1 MWIHPPP
8 EVDLKKSAARVLR
21 AGGPI
26 SPVDEHGRYLH
37 WDDLRHRPP
46 PQGFHNQEEH
56 WAQLLLARQGAGRP
70 LPFTDTNGQRF
81 WHCPVALERSIFLMD
96 RKAAGNLG
104 APTATS
110 ADTRANE
117 RYLVGLMNE
126 AIRSSQLEGAD
137 TGYARAK
144 MMLRENRPPSDPGE
158 QMISNNYQAMR
169 KIVDDF
175 QNRPLG
181 PEMIRE
187 LHSILTD
194 RTLENPADQ
203 GRIRERDADDADNF
217 GVYDRTRSR
226 LLHRPP
232 PWKELPARMKLLCD
246 FANEKDRGPFVHP
259 AARAMILHFMLAH
272 DHPFLDGNGR
282 TARGLFYWAMAR
294 NDYWLARYAPISAVI
309 QRGGR
314 DYMRAFLLS
323 EKSGGDI
330 TYFLVYHLK
339 VALKAL
345 RELDSHV
352 KTRETELRDA
362 EQRLKNA
369 RIVGNWNHRQLA
381 LLARA
386 LRKPNAECTYKSHR
400 NSHRIAHQTSVSDL
414 NALCRAR
421 LLEKHRRGKQFVF
434 LPADDLDIRLG
445 RGAKAL

>member
-8 EVDLKKSAARVLR
+8 EIDLKKSARALS

-26 SPVDEHGRYLH
+26 SPIDERGRYLH

-46 PQGFHNQEEH
+46 PEGFQNQEEH
-56 WAQLLLARQGAGRP
+56 WAQLFLARQGASRP
-70 LPFTDTNGQRF
+70 LPFADTGGQRF
-81 WHCPVALERSIFLMD
+81 WHCPVALERSIFLLD

-104 APTATS
+104 TPTATS
-110 ADTRANE
+110 ADPRANE

-144 MMLRENRPPSDPGE
+144 VMLRENRAPDNHGE

-181 PEMIRE
+181 LEMIRE

-194 RTLENPADQ
+194 GTLEDPADQ
-203 GRIRERDADDADNF
+203 GRIRERDADDANDF
-217 GVYDRTRSR
+217 GVHARNR

-246 FANEKDRGPFVHP
+246 FANEKDGGPFVHP
-259 AARAMILHFMLAH
+259 ATRAMILHFMLAH

-323 EKSGGDI
+323 EKSGGDM
-330 TYFLVYHLK
+330 TYFLVYHLE

-345 RELDSHV
+345 QELDSHV
-352 KTRETELRDA
+352 KTREAELRDA
-362 EQRLKNA
+362 ELRLKNA
-369 RIVGNWNHRQLA
+369 RVDGNWNHRQLA

-386 LRKPNAECTYKSHR
+386 LRKPDAECTYKSHR
-400 NSHRIAHQTSVSDL
+400 NSHRIAHQTAVSDL
-414 NALCRAR
+414 DKLCRAG
-421 LLEKHRRGKQFVF
+421 LLEKRRRGKQFVF
-434 LPADDLDIRLG
+434 LPAADLDARLG